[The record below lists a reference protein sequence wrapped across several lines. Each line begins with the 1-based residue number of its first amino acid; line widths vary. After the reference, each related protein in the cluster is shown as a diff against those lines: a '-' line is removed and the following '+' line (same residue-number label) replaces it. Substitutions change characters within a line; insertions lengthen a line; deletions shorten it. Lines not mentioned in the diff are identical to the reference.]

1 MAESNGYLLRDA
13 LADLDGAGLL
23 GACHLHLDGRWR
35 TGDGFATP
43 ALAFAGARLDSRA
56 VGTGELFVG
65 LAGERA
71 DGRDYVGP
79 ALRAGATVALTRVW
93 ANGGADPLL
102 SSDPG
107 HDAAILLSADPEA
120 ALTHLA
126 RCWRARSTVALAAV
140 TGTNGKTTTKDLLAA
155 LCGAAAPTCA
165 TAGNHNNDLGL
176 PLTLLGLRHDHDLAV
191 VEMGASGAGDI
202 DRLADLA
209 SPLVGVI
216 TNASEAH
223 LSGFGSLAEIVRT
236 KGELLDHLPDDGA
249 AVLNADSPGY
259 DEWRERA
266 ACPVISWGRKAG
278 DHRWSWRADGAAG
291 RLTLDGRELPVPL
304 PGRHNGANLTAAVLA
319 AERLVGKT
327 LDVATALAH
336 YAPSPQRG
344 RCLSKGG
351 LTILDDTY
359 NANPDSMR
367 TAAAATVVLPGSGRV
382 IAVLGAMAELG
393 ARSTELHETT
403 GRALRE
409 TGVDLLLAVG
419 EAAAPLAAGFA
430 AAGGEA
436 VRCEGHLAAARELA
450 ARVRDGDRVLFKGSR
465 STAMERT
472 LDAFLARLEPDLGQ
486 LERD

>member
-1 MAESNGYLLRDA
+1 LTDSRGYLLRDA

-23 GACHLHLDGRWR
+23 HGCHLHLDGRWR
-35 TGDGFATP
+35 ADDATADP
-43 ALAFAGARLDSRA
+43 GLAFAGARLDSRGIVA
-56 VGTGELFVG
+56 GELFVG

-79 ALRAGATVALTRVW
+79 GLRAGATVALTRAW
-93 ANGGADPLL
+93 ENGGADPLL

-107 HDAAILLSADPEA
+107 HDAAVLLSADPAA
-120 ALTHLA
+120 ALSHLA

-155 LCGAAAPTCA
+155 LCASAAPTCA
-165 TAGNHNNDLGL
+165 TAGNYNNDLGL

-236 KGELLDHLPDDGA
+236 KGELLDHLPPEGA
-249 AVLNADSPGY
+249 AVLNADSPGFA
-259 DEWRERA
+259 EWCERA
-266 ACPVISWGRKAG
+266 PCPVISWGHEAG
-278 DHRWSWRADGAAG
+278 EHRWSWRAEGDAG
-291 RLTLDGRELPVPL
+291 RLVLDGRELPVPL
-304 PGRHNGANLTAAVLA
+304 PGRHNAANLAAAVLA
-319 AERLVGKT
+319 AERLAGKT
-327 LDVATALAH
+327 LDVSAALAH

-344 RCLSKGG
+344 RCLARGG
-351 LTILDDTY
+351 VTILDDTY
-359 NANPDSMR
+359 NANPGSMR
-367 TAAAATVVLPGSGRV
+367 TAAEAAAGLPGDGRV

-393 ARSTELHETT
+393 PRSAELHETT
-403 GRALRE
+403 GRALHGC
-409 TGVDLLLAVG
+409 GVDLLLAVG
-419 EAAAPLAAGFA
+419 AAAAPLAAGFA

-436 VRCEGHLAAARELA
+436 LRCDDHLDAARELA
-450 ARVRDGDRVLFKGSR
+450 ARVRAGDRVLFKGSR
-465 STAMERT
+465 SAAMERT